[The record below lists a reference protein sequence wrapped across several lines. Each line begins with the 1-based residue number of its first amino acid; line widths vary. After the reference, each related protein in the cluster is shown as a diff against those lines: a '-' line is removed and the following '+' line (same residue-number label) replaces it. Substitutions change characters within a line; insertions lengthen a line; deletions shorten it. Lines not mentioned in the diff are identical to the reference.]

1 MDLFSSIDSKQIIE
15 KVEDAIESMDC
26 RMTAALQ
33 RIEQRL
39 VFMETVSANDV
50 TIPYVAVSVSIMS
63 FLSACREFSALSFI
77 KIGELVVGELTRW
90 RKISSTILHH
100 QTLFASGTRV

>member
-1 MDLFSSIDSKQIIE
+1 MNFLDLFPSINSKQIIE

-39 VFMETVSANDV
+39 VYVETVSTNDV
-50 TIPYVAVSVSIMS
+50 TIPFVEVSVSIMS
-63 FLSACREFSALSFI
+63 L
-77 KIGELVVGELTRW
+77 
-90 RKISSTILHH
+90 
-100 QTLFASGTRV
+100 

>member
-1 MDLFSSIDSKQIIE
+1 MNFLDLFSSIDSKQIIE

-39 VFMETVSANDV
+39 AHVEAVSTNDV
-50 TIPYVAVSVSIMS
+50 TIPFVAVSVSMMS
-63 FLSACREFSALSFI
+63 L
-77 KIGELVVGELTRW
+77 
-90 RKISSTILHH
+90 
-100 QTLFASGTRV
+100 